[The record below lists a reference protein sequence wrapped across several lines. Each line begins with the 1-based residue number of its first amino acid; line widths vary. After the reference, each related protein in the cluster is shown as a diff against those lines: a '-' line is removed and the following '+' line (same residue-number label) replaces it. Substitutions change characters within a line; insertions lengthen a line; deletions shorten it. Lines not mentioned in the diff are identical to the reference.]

1 MVHQLACLGL
11 RDDVVFIDK
20 AAARQTV
27 AVYTLIAE
35 FRYDM
40 DVIPI
45 FDHICFLPKKGT
57 DCHFSGRRSLV
68 FIVFLFD
75 STERRMFF
83 FYTAYPSIPS
93 FSTSFY

>member
-1 MVHQLACLGL
+1 MVHQLAGLCL

-45 FDHICFLPKKGT
+45 FDHISFLPKKGT
-57 DCHFSGRRSLV
+57 DCHFFGQKVL
-68 FIVFLFD
+68 
-75 STERRMFF
+75 
-83 FYTAYPSIPS
+83 S
-93 FSTSFY
+93 FHRFPI